1 MAAAR
6 GGGRRARVARV
17 RRAPIGGLRWAP
29 VAAVLAA
36 AALLAGC
43 GDQGT
48 PSGQSAKPVGNPSA
62 GSVVQFADC
71 GDWRRGSTAERF
83 ATIKELRGQLT
94 PQTSRTAASPL
105 ADERAY
111 EILDRACRFETAESL
126 RLYKLYVRAQ
136 GFAPLSE

>member
-6 GGGRRARVARV
+6 TRSRQSRAVGVRTSLVA
-17 RRAPIGGLRWAP
+17 
-29 VAAVLAA
+29 VALAA
-36 AALLAGC
+36 AATTVGC
-43 GDQGT
+43 GDQEES
-48 PSGQSAKPVGNPSA
+48 PARAKPVGKPSA

-71 GDWRRGSTAERF
+71 GDWRRGTSAERV
-83 ATIKELRGQLT
+83 ATIEELRGQLT

-105 ADERAY
+105 PDQRAY

-136 GFAPLSE
+136 GFAPLGE

>member
-6 GGGRRARVARV
+6 RGGHRAPFARV
-17 RRAPIGGLRWAP
+17 RRAPI
-29 VAAVLAA
+29 A
-36 AALLAGC
+36 AALVAAASFAGC
-43 GDQGT
+43 GDRGT
-48 PSGQSAKPVGNPSA
+48 PSAESAKPVGNPSA

-83 ATIKELRGQLT
+83 ATIRELRGQLT

-111 EILDRACRFETAESL
+111 EILDRACKFETAESL

>member
-6 GGGRRARVARV
+6 SRALLAT
-17 RRAPIGGLRWAP
+17 A
-29 VAAVLAA
+29 LAA
-36 AALLAGC
+36 AVPVAGC
-43 GDQGT
+43 GDQED
-48 PSGQSAKPVGNPSA
+48 SSARAKPVGKPSA

-71 GDWRRGSTAERF
+71 RDWRRGTTAERF

-111 EILDRACRFETAESL
+111 EILDRACRFETADSL

>member
-6 GGGRRARVARV
+6 TVA
-17 RRAPIGGLRWAP
+17 AAL
-29 VAAVLAA
+29 VAAVSVAA
-36 AALLAGC
+36 C
-43 GDQGT
+43 GEEEERSA
-48 PSGQSAKPVGNPSA
+48 PAKPVGEPSA

-71 GDWRRGSTAERF
+71 GDWRRGTSAERF
-83 ATIKELRGQLT
+83 ATVEELRGQLT

-105 ADERAY
+105 PDQRAY

-136 GFAPLSE
+136 GFAPLGE